1 MPTVFEL
8 KQLEITETPL
18 FLFECR
24 LRNGDV
30 TRWSTQSVTVE
41 GNTYAARV
49 VGHNAF
55 DLRASFDEGL
65 DSGNKLSIRLAN
77 ADSYFSQIE
86 RNVGFK
92 GANITVRFVFYDLAT
107 GVAASDSQ
115 VLFRGVANPPEE
127 VTESSF
133 RISFGSRLNYQ
144 RILLPEVRIQK
155 RCPWAFPSTEGQREL
170 AVDGGDKGKYSPFY
184 RCGYSAGVPGGT
196 GNLNGSVP
204 YDSCSY
210 TKADCEERGMFA
222 AGRFGGHG
230 FVPASVLV
238 RSYGEKGTHLSPIS
252 DNEAKY
258 NDVVPLVYGTAW
270 YQPPVTFARNDGNLT
285 RLEVLLGMGPI
296 SGLVKVLVSDVE
308 IPEGV
313 EGADMTA
320 TGWYNLVSSGGRDG
334 SVNPEFPEGD
344 PHGSMAV
351 LSVVVPNRI
360 NDGKNLPK
368 VKVLVRGL
376 ELARYDSTGGF
387 IDETFT
393 NNPAWVL
400 LDVLRRSGWSLGELD
415 LASFGT
421 AAAFCDAPVSVKD
434 IHGNSTTVPRYQT
447 NLVLRKRRSAAD
459 VIRGIRNGAA
469 LFLRY
474 GAAGL
479 LQLKIEHQIG
489 LQQPQKPETSNSET
503 PLFGGWPAYEF
514 SDGSADFSGILRRGN
529 GEPSL
534 RLWSRSS
541 AESPNRYSVEF
552 QDEFNEYQQDSL
564 SLVDV
569 EDALLSDQEVG
580 GALTALGLPNFDQA
594 ARILRLHLEKSVRGN
609 LFVDFETS
617 VRGFG
622 LAPGDLITVTYL
634 KEGLDRQIFRVTRVS
649 PGMNF
654 RTCRITAQVHE
665 EYWYDGGGEGGQGG
679 RRGGSNG
686 LGLPRPLVGDEA
698 DADGNP
704 QFSVREIESFGSD
717 GSQGLTLE
725 VGFVPPAK
733 PGVSAA
739 SIPILSLSP
748 NIEVTGGVLPGG
760 RPIYYAVS
768 AVDANGFESPLS
780 FLVPARIPS
789 GTDTNLVTLQGLSF
803 SSNTVAFSVYR
814 GSNPEQLRR
823 IASAEAIAATYTDA
837 GEAGELVGAPDEN
850 FDHANFYWRME
861 RVPETAATIFSP
873 TTIGKEDMGL
883 LANEHRGATVLITEG
898 KGARQERT
906 IVSNTETEITVARTW
921 TTVPDSTSKFVISE
935 SAWKF
940 AALSPVSPV
949 AFDVPSRA
957 ARTVQILGRAANV
970 MDQESPYELSPV
982 RRWTIGASGGTDAD
996 VPPAPIFGLTTEF
1009 DGAVLV
1015 GPIGF
1020 PTLANTSTIA
1030 AGTLGLWYWNE
1041 LTPENARMIALAIND
1056 EADTIELDLPGLAAA
1071 SELLQ
1076 IEAEIMRVEEVLDGG
1091 LRYRVTR
1098 GFAGSSAASHGANVG
1113 IYELKRSVHII
1124 PFARG
1129 FFGTLASGS
1138 YTYRAVL
1145 PNTRICV
1152 AELFMTNSLGNGEI
1166 SRVEVSGASTAY
1178 GLRTMHGGVVSLQV
1192 DGYLGVQ
1199 NQATP
1204 PLVVDRKYSIKQ
1216 VGAVLRDAVLGGP
1229 LTIRLHQDEVEIC
1242 TLTVPDGDTEAD
1254 VVDGQFLPIL
1264 EAGAQIGIDILSVP
1278 ILGNTYPGRDL
1289 SVWIRL

>member
-1 MPTVFEL
+1 MQTVFEL
-8 KQLEITETPL
+8 KQLEVTQTPL

-24 LRNGDV
+24 LRNGDFA
-30 TRWSTQSVTVE
+30 RWSTHAVTFE
-41 GNTYAARV
+41 GHPYEARV

-77 ADSYFSQIE
+77 ADSHFSQLE
-86 RNVGFK
+86 RSVGFK
-92 GANITVRFVFYDLAT
+92 GANITVRFAFFDLSSGT
-107 GVAASDSQ
+107 AASDSQ
-115 VLFRGVANPPEE
+115 VLFRGVANPPDE
-127 VTESSF
+127 VTETGF

-155 RCPWAFPSTEGQREL
+155 RCPWAFPSTPEQREL
-170 AVDGGDKGKYSPFY
+170 AVTGGDKGSYSPFY
-184 RCGYSAGVPGGT
+184 RCGYSAGVTGGA
-196 GNLNGSVP
+196 GNLNGGVP
-204 YDSCSY
+204 FDSCAY
-210 TKADCEERGMFA
+210 TRSDCEARGMFA

-238 RSYGEKGTHLSPIS
+238 RSYGEKGTHLSPVA

-285 RLEVLLGMGPI
+285 RMEVLLGMGPI
-296 SGLVKVLVSDVE
+296 DGPVKVLVGDVE

-313 EGADMTA
+313 DGADMTA
-320 TGWYNLVSSGGRDG
+320 TGWYNLVSAGGRDG
-334 SVNPEFPEGD
+334 SVNPEFPEGE

-376 ELARYDSTGGF
+376 KLARYDSTGAL
-387 IDETFT
+387 IDEAFT

-400 LDVLRRSGWSLGELD
+400 LDVLRRSGWSLNELD

-421 AAAFCDAPVSVKD
+421 AAAFCAEPVDVKD
-434 IHGNSTTVPRYQT
+434 IHGNDTTVPRYQC

-474 GAAGL
+474 GAGGL
-479 LQLKIEHQIG
+479 LQLKIEHKIAI
-489 LQQPQKPETSNSET
+489 QQPVKPEGSNSDDT
-503 PLFGGWPAYEF
+503 LYGGWPAYEF
-514 SDGSADFSGILRRGN
+514 SDGSTSFSGILRRAT

-569 EDALLSDQEVG
+569 DDALLSDQEVG

-594 ARILRLHLEKSVRGN
+594 ARILRLHLEKSVSGN
-609 LFVDFETS
+609 LYVDFETS

-622 LAPGDLITVTYL
+622 LSPGDLITITYL
-634 KEGLDRQIFRVTRVS
+634 KEGLDRQIFRITRVS

-654 RTCRITAQVHE
+654 RTCRITAQVHQ

-679 RRGGSNG
+679 RRGASNG
-686 LGLPRPLVGDEA
+686 LGIPRPLVGDEA
-698 DADGNP
+698 DGAGNP
-704 QFSVREIESFGSD
+704 QFSVREIENFGAD
-717 GSQGLTLE
+717 GAQGLTLE

-748 NIEVTGGVLPGG
+748 DIEVTGGALPGG
-760 RPIYYAVS
+760 RPLYYAVS
-768 AVDANGFESPLS
+768 ALDADGFESPLS
-780 FLVPARIPS
+780 FLVPARIPA
-789 GTDTNLVTLQGLSF
+789 GTNANVVTLHGLSF
-803 SSNTVAFSVYR
+803 SSNTLAFSVYR

-823 IASAEAIAATYTDA
+823 IASALPVSTSYVDA
-837 GEAGELVGAPDEN
+837 GEAGEFVGAPDEN

-861 RVPETAATIFSP
+861 RVAESLATSFSA
-873 TTIGKEDMGL
+873 TTIGKEDLGL
-883 LANEHRGATVLITEG
+883 LVNEHRGASVLITEG
-898 KGARQERT
+898 RGARQERT
-906 IVSNTETEITVARTW
+906 IVSNTETELTVSRAW
-921 TTVPDSTSKFVISE
+921 TVIPDATSKFVVSE

-940 AALSPVSPV
+940 GALSQVSPV
-949 AFDVPSRA
+949 TFDVPSRA

-982 RRWTIGASGGTDAD
+982 RRWTIGAGGGVDGD
-996 VPPAPIFGLTTEF
+996 VPPAPIFGLNTEY
-1009 DGAVLV
+1009 DGSVLV

-1020 PTLANTSTIA
+1020 STLVNTSTIV
-1030 AGTLGLWYWNE
+1030 AGTLALWYWNE
-1041 LTPENARMIALAIND
+1041 LTPEAVRSLETGVDDQEDVLAL
-1056 EADTIELDLPGLAAA
+1056 DTPGLAELGELVQLE
-1071 SELLQ
+1071 SEV
-1076 IEAEIMRVEEVLDGG
+1076 MRVEEVLDAG

-1098 GFAGSSAASHGANVG
+1098 GFAGSVASPHVG
-1113 IYELKRSVHII
+1113 GVSVYALKRSTHIL
-1124 PFARG
+1124 PFAKG

-1138 YTYRAVL
+1138 YAYRAVL
-1145 PNTRICV
+1145 PDTRICA
-1152 AELFMTNSLGNGEI
+1152 AELFMTNSIGDG
-1166 SRVEVSGASTAY
+1166 EVSRIEVAGASTAY
-1178 GLRTMHGGVVSLQV
+1178 GLRTMQGGLVSLQL
-1192 DGYLGVQ
+1192 DGYLAVQ

-1204 PLVVDRKYSIKQ
+1204 PLVVDRKYSIKE
-1216 VGAVLRDAVLGGP
+1216 VGAVLRDAVVGGP
-1229 LTIRLHQDEVEIC
+1229 LVLRLHQDDVELC

-1254 VVDGQFLPIL
+1254 VVDGQLLPIL
-1264 EAGAQIGIDILSVP
+1264 EPGAQIGIDVLSVP
-1278 ILGNTYPGRDL
+1278 ILGNTFPGRDL
-1289 SVWIRL
+1289 TVWIRL

>member
-1 MPTVFEL
+1 MPTVFDI
-8 KQLEITETPL
+8 KQLEVTETPL

-24 LRNGDV
+24 LRNGDIS
-30 TRWSTQSVTVE
+30 RWSTHNVIVE
-41 GNTYAARV
+41 GHDYEARV

-77 ADSYFSQIE
+77 ADSHFSQIE
-86 RNVGFK
+86 RTTGFK
-92 GANITVRFVFYDLAT
+92 GAGITVRFVFYNLAT
-107 GVAASDSQ
+107 GLAASDSQ
-115 VLFRGVANPPEE
+115 VLFRGVANPPDE
-127 VTESSF
+127 VTETMF

-155 RCPWAFPSTEGQREL
+155 RCPWAFPTTPEQREL
-170 AVDGGDKGKYSPFY
+170 ALTGGDKGKYSQFY
-184 RCGYSAGVPGGT
+184 RCGYSAGLPGGT
-196 GNLNGSVP
+196 GNLDGSVP
-204 YDSCSY
+204 YESCSY
-210 TKADCEERGMFA
+210 TRGDCESRGMFA

-230 FVPASVLV
+230 FVPTSVLV
-238 RSYGEKGTHLSPIS
+238 RTYGEKGTHLSPVA

-285 RLEVLLGMGPI
+285 RMEVLLGMGPI
-296 SGLVKVLVSDVE
+296 AGPVKVLVSDVE

-313 EGADMTA
+313 DGTDMTP
-320 TGWYNLVSSGGRDG
+320 TGWYKVVNSGDRDG
-334 SVNPEFPEGD
+334 TVNPDFPDGE
-344 PHGSMAV
+344 PHGSLAV

-368 VKVLVRGL
+368 VTVLVRGL
-376 ELARYDSTGGF
+376 ELSRYDATGAF
-387 IDETFT
+387 IDEVFT

-421 AAAFCDAPVSVKD
+421 AAAFCDAPVMVKD
-434 IHGNSTTVPRYQT
+434 IHGNETTVPRYQC

-474 GAAGL
+474 GTGGL
-479 LQLKIEHQIG
+479 LQLKIEHKIA
-489 LQQPQKPETSNSET
+489 LQQPSKAETSNSEDA
-503 PLFGGWPAYEF
+503 LFGGWPAYEF
-514 SDGSADFSGILRRGN
+514 SDGSAEFSGILRRAN

-541 AESPNRYSVEF
+541 AESPNRFSVEF

-569 EDALLSDQEVG
+569 DDALLSDQEVG

-609 LFVDFETS
+609 LYVDFETS

-622 LAPGDLITVTYL
+622 LAPGDLITLTYL
-634 KEGLDRQIFRVTRVS
+634 KEGLERQLFRVTRVS
-649 PGMNF
+649 PNVNF
-654 RTCRITAQVHE
+654 QTCRITAQVHE
-665 EYWYDGGGEGGQGG
+665 EFWYDGGGEGGQGG

-686 LGLPRPLVGDEA
+686 LGIPRPLVGDEA
-698 DADGNP
+698 DADGDP
-704 QFSVREIESFGSD
+704 QFSVRETETFGPD
-717 GSQGLTLE
+717 GVQGLTLE

-748 NIEVTGGVLPGG
+748 NIEVTGGSLPGG
-760 RPIYYAVS
+760 RPLYYAIS
-768 AVDANGFESPLS
+768 AIDGEGYESPLS
-780 FLVPARIPS
+780 FLVQARVPA
-789 GTDTNLVTLQGLSF
+789 GTDTNVVMLQGLSF
-803 SSNTVAFSVYR
+803 SSNSVAFSVYR
-814 GSNPEQLRR
+814 GPNPSQLRR
-823 IASAEAIAATYTDA
+823 IDSSVAIAATYSDL
-837 GEAGELVGAPDEN
+837 GSSGELVGAPDEN

-861 RVPETAATIFSP
+861 RVVETAATLVSA
-873 TTIGKEDMGL
+873 TTIGKEDLGL
-883 LANEHRGATVLITEG
+883 LPNEHRGATVLITEG
-898 KGARQERT
+898 KGVRQERT
-906 IVSNTETEITVARTW
+906 IASNTESEITVSRPW
-921 TTVPDSTSKFVISE
+921 DVIPDSTSKFVVSE

-940 AALSPVSPV
+940 GALSQVSPV
-949 AFDVPSRA
+949 AFDVPPRA

-970 MDQESPYELSPV
+970 LDQESPYELSPI
-982 RRWTIGASGGTDAD
+982 RRWTIGAGGGSDAD
-996 VPPAPIFGLTTEF
+996 VPPAAIFGMTTEF
-1009 DGAVLV
+1009 DGSALI

-1020 PTLANTSTIA
+1020 PTLENTSTIT

-1041 LTPENARMIALAIND
+1041 LEPETARRLALGVDDAED
-1056 EADTIELDLPGLAAA
+1056 VVELNNPGAAA
-1071 SELLQ
+1071 AGELLQ
-1076 IEAEIMRVEEVLDGG
+1076 VEAEILRVEEVLDAG

-1098 GFAGSSAASHGANVG
+1098 GFAGSVAASHTSGTAL
-1113 IYELKRSVHII
+1113 YELKRSVHIL
-1124 PFARG
+1124 PFSRG

-1138 YTYRAVL
+1138 YMYRVLL

-1152 AELFMTNSLGNGEI
+1152 AELFMTNGVGNGPT
-1166 SRVEVSGASTAY
+1166 SRIEVAGATTAF
-1178 GLRTMHGGVVSLQV
+1178 GLRTMHGGMCSLQV
-1192 DGYLGVQ
+1192 DGYLAVQ

-1204 PLVVDRKYSIKQ
+1204 PLVLDRKYSIKEI
-1216 VGAVLRDAVLGGP
+1216 GAVLRDAVVGGP
-1229 LTIRLHQDEVEIC
+1229 LVIRVHQDDVELC
-1242 TLTVPDGDTEAD
+1242 TLTIPDGDTEAD
-1254 VVDGQFLPIL
+1254 VVDGQALAIL
-1264 EAGAQIGIDILSVP
+1264 QPNAQIGIDIVSVP